1 VRLRHCRLQAMTDA
15 PPQAHFDAELDAV
28 SAQLLAMGG
37 LAESQLS
44 QALYAITRASG
55 ETASQVLQLEL
66 RLNAAE
72 VALERELWAMVA
84 RRQPTARDLR
94 LLIAVSK
101 MVRDLERIGDE
112 ATRVAKV
119 THRLLA
125 HGLAGTLRDPIA
137 GIGATGALALRQLRQ
152 ALDAFAR
159 HDVALALAVL
169 RSDET
174 LDAGFEQLMRSLVL
188 RMGDDPRCISPGI
201 DLVFVAKA
209 LERVGDHAKNL
220 AEQVIYCVKGT
231 DVRHTP
237 RGGVEALVN

>member
-1 VRLRHCRLQAMTDA
+1 MSESTNRA
-15 PPQAHFDAELDAV
+15 PLDAELGQL

-55 ETASQVLQLEL
+55 ETASQVLELE
-66 RLNAAE
+66 RRVNAGE
-72 VALERELWAMVA
+72 VAIERELWALVA
-84 RRQPTARDLR
+84 RQQPNARDLR

-101 MVRDLERIGDE
+101 MVRDIERIGDE
-112 ATRVAKV
+112 ASRVARIA
-119 THRLLA
+119 HRLLG
-125 HGLAGTLRDPIA
+125 HGLVGPLREPLKA
-137 GIGATGALALRQLRQ
+137 IGSTGQLALRQLRQ

-159 HDVALALAVL
+159 QDVELALGVL
-169 RSDET
+169 RSDEL
-174 LDAGFEQLMRSLVL
+174 LDAGFEQLMRSLVQL
-188 RMGDDPRCISPGI
+188 MGDDPRSISSGI
-201 DLVFVAKA
+201 DLVFAAKA

-237 RGGVEALVN
+237 LGGVEALVH

>member
-1 VRLRHCRLQAMTDA
+1 MSESTNRA
-15 PPQAHFDAELDAV
+15 PLDAELGQL

-55 ETASQVLQLEL
+55 ETASQVLELE
-66 RLNAAE
+66 RCVNAGE
-72 VALERELWAMVA
+72 VAIERELWALVA
-84 RRQPTARDLR
+84 RQQPNSRDLR

-101 MVRDLERIGDE
+101 MVRDIERIGDE
-112 ATRVAKV
+112 ASRVARIA
-119 THRLLA
+119 HRLLG
-125 HGLAGTLRDPIA
+125 HGLVGPLREPLKA
-137 GIGATGALALRQLRQ
+137 IGSTGQLALRQLRQ

-159 HDVALALAVL
+159 QDVELALGVL
-169 RSDET
+169 RSDEL
-174 LDAGFEQLMRSLVL
+174 LDAGFEQLMRSLVQL
-188 RMGDDPRCISPGI
+188 MGDDPRTISSGI
-201 DLVFVAKA
+201 DLIFAAKA

-237 RGGVEALVN
+237 LGGVEALVH

>member
-1 VRLRHCRLQAMTDA
+1 MSASSNRA
-15 PPQAHFDAELDAV
+15 PLDAELGHL

-55 ETASQVLQLEL
+55 ETASQVLELER
-66 RLNAAE
+66 RLNASE
-72 VALERELWAMVA
+72 VDLERELWALVA
-84 RRQPTARDLR
+84 RQQPNARDLR

-101 MVRDLERIGDE
+101 MVRDLERVGDE
-112 ATRVAKV
+112 ASRVARIA
-119 THRLLA
+119 HRLLS
-125 HGLAGTLRDPIA
+125 HGVHGPLREPLKAIA
-137 GIGATGALALRQLRQ
+137 ATGALALRQLRQ

-159 HDVALALAVL
+159 QDVDLALAVL
-169 RSDET
+169 KSDEL
-174 LDAGFEQLMRSLVL
+174 LDAGFEQLMRALVAL
-188 RMGDDPRCISPGI
+188 MGDDPRTISSGI
-201 DLVFVAKA
+201 DLVFAAKA

-237 RGGVEALVN
+237 LGGVEALVN

>member
-1 VRLRHCRLQAMTDA
+1 MSESTNRA
-15 PPQAHFDAELDAV
+15 PLDAELGQL

-55 ETASQVLQLEL
+55 ETASQVLELE
-66 RLNAAE
+66 RRVNAGE
-72 VALERELWAMVA
+72 VAIERELWALVA
-84 RRQPTARDLR
+84 RQQPNSRDLR

-101 MVRDLERIGDE
+101 MVRDIERIGDE
-112 ATRVAKV
+112 ASRVARIA
-119 THRLLA
+119 HRLLG
-125 HGLAGTLRDPIA
+125 HGLVGPLREPLKA
-137 GIGATGALALRQLRQ
+137 IGSTGQLALRQLRQ

-159 HDVALALAVL
+159 QDVELALGVL
-169 RSDET
+169 RSDEL
-174 LDAGFEQLMRSLVL
+174 LDAGFEQLMRSLVQL
-188 RMGDDPRCISPGI
+188 MGDDPRTISSGI
-201 DLVFVAKA
+201 DLIFAAKA

-237 RGGVEALVN
+237 LGGVEALVH

>member
-1 VRLRHCRLQAMTDA
+1 MSESTNRA
-15 PPQAHFDAELDAV
+15 PLDAELGQL

-55 ETASQVLQLEL
+55 ETASQVLELE
-66 RLNAAE
+66 RRVNAGE
-72 VALERELWAMVA
+72 VAIERELWSLVA
-84 RRQPTARDLR
+84 RQQPNARDLR

-101 MVRDLERIGDE
+101 MVRDIERIGDE
-112 ATRVAKV
+112 ASRVARIA
-119 THRLLA
+119 HRLLG
-125 HGLAGTLRDPIA
+125 HGLVGPLREPLKA
-137 GIGATGALALRQLRQ
+137 IGSTGQLALRQLRQ

-159 HDVALALAVL
+159 QDVALALAVL
-169 RSDET
+169 RSDEL
-174 LDAGFEQLMRSLVL
+174 LDAGFDQLMRSLVQL
-188 RMGDDPRCISPGI
+188 MGDDPRSISSGI
-201 DLVFVAKA
+201 DLVFAAKA

-237 RGGVEALVN
+237 LGGVEALVH

>member
-1 VRLRHCRLQAMTDA
+1 MSESTNRA
-15 PPQAHFDAELDAV
+15 PLDAELGQL

-55 ETASQVLQLEL
+55 ETASQVLELE
-66 RLNAAE
+66 RRVNAGE
-72 VALERELWAMVA
+72 VAIERELWSLVA
-84 RRQPTARDLR
+84 RQQPNARDLR

-112 ATRVAKV
+112 ASRVARIA
-119 THRLLA
+119 HRLLG
-125 HGLAGTLRDPIA
+125 HGLVGPLREPLKA
-137 GIGATGALALRQLRQ
+137 IGSTGQLALRQLRQ

-159 HDVALALAVL
+159 QDVALALAVL
-169 RSDET
+169 RSDEL
-174 LDAGFEQLMRSLVL
+174 LDAGFEQLMRSLVQL
-188 RMGDDPRCISPGI
+188 MGDDPRSISSGI
-201 DLVFVAKA
+201 DLVFAAKA

-237 RGGVEALVN
+237 LGGVEALVH

>member
-1 VRLRHCRLQAMTDA
+1 MRDTLPH
-15 PPQAHFDAELDAV
+15 AHFDAEIDTV
-28 SAQLLAMGG
+28 SARLLAMGG

-44 QALYAITRASG
+44 QALYGITRSSG
-55 ETASQVLQLEL
+55 ETASQVLEMEG

-72 VALERELWAMVA
+72 VELDRELWAMMA
-84 RRQPTARDLR
+84 RQQPTARDLR

-101 MVRDLERIGDE
+101 MVRDLERVGDE
-112 ATRVAKV
+112 AARIART

-125 HGLAGTLRDPIA
+125 YGLAGALREPLA
-137 GIGATGALALRQLRQ
+137 GVGATGQLALQQLRQ

-159 HDVALALAVL
+159 RDPQQALAVL

-174 LDAGFEQLMRSLVL
+174 LDAGFEQLIRLLVQ
-188 RMGDDPRCISPGI
+188 RMGDDPRSITPGI

-220 AEQVIYCVKGT
+220 AEQVIYCVSGT

-237 RGGVEALVN
+237 MSGVESIVN

>member
-1 VRLRHCRLQAMTDA
+1 MSEHHPRA
-15 PPQAHFDAELDAV
+15 PLDAELGAV
-28 SAQLLAMGG
+28 SAHLLAMGG
-37 LAESQLS
+37 MAESQLS

-55 ETASQVLQLEL
+55 ETASNVLQLEH

-72 VALERELWAMVA
+72 IDLERELWAMVA

-101 MVRDLERIGDE
+101 MVRDLERVGDE
-112 ATRVAKV
+112 AKRVARAA
-119 THRLLA
+119 HRLLA
-125 HGLAGTLRDPIA
+125 YGVLGPLREPLAGIS
-137 GIGATGALALRQLRQ
+137 ATGQLALRQLRQ

-159 HDVALALAVL
+159 QDVPLALAVL
-169 RSDET
+169 RSDEA
-174 LDAGFEQLMRSLVL
+174 LDAGFEQLMRTLVNH
-188 RMGDDPRCISPGI
+188 MGDDPRTITPGI

-209 LERVGDHAKNL
+209 LERVGDHAKNI

-237 RGGVEALVN
+237 RGDVESMVS

>member
-1 VRLRHCRLQAMTDA
+1 MSATSNRA
-15 PPQAHFDAELDAV
+15 PLDAELGQL

-55 ETASQVLQLEL
+55 ETASQVLELER
-66 RLNAAE
+66 RLNASE
-72 VALERELWAMVA
+72 VALERDLWALVA
-84 RRQPTARDLR
+84 RQQPNARDLR
-94 LLIAVSK
+94 LLIALSK

-112 ATRVAKV
+112 ASRVARA

-125 HGLAGTLRDPIA
+125 HGLLGPLREPLKA
-137 GIGATGALALRQLRQ
+137 VASTGAMALRELRQ

-159 HDVALALAVL
+159 QDVALALAVL
-169 RSDET
+169 RSDAL
-174 LDAGFEQLMRSLVL
+174 LDAGFEQLMRSLVAL
-188 RMGDDPRCISPGI
+188 MGDDPRTISSGI

-220 AEQVIYCVKGT
+220 AEQVIYCVQGT

-237 RGGVEALVN
+237 LDGVAALVN

>member
-1 VRLRHCRLQAMTDA
+1 MSESTNRA
-15 PPQAHFDAELDAV
+15 PLDAELGQL

-55 ETASQVLQLEL
+55 ETASQVLELE
-66 RLNAAE
+66 RRVNAGE
-72 VALERELWAMVA
+72 VAIERELWALVA
-84 RRQPTARDLR
+84 RQQPNSRDLR

-101 MVRDLERIGDE
+101 MVRDIERIGDE
-112 ATRVAKV
+112 ASRVARAA
-119 THRLLA
+119 HRLLG
-125 HGLAGTLRDPIA
+125 HGLVGPLREPLKAIA
-137 GIGATGALALRQLRQ
+137 STGQMALRELRQ

-159 HDVALALAVL
+159 QDVELALAVL
-169 RSDET
+169 RSDEL
-174 LDAGFEQLMRSLVL
+174 LDAGFDQLLRSLVQM
-188 RMGDDPRCISPGI
+188 MGDDPRTISSGI
-201 DLVFVAKA
+201 DLIFAAKA

-237 RGGVEALVN
+237 LGGVEALVN

>member
-1 VRLRHCRLQAMTDA
+1 MSETTNRA
-15 PPQAHFDAELDAV
+15 PLDAELGQL

-55 ETASQVLQLEL
+55 ETASQVLELE
-66 RLNAAE
+66 RRVNAGE
-72 VALERELWAMVA
+72 VAIERDLWALVA
-84 RRQPTARDLR
+84 RQQPNSRDLR

-101 MVRDLERIGDE
+101 MVRDIERIGDE
-112 ATRVAKV
+112 ASRVARIA
-119 THRLLA
+119 HRLLG
-125 HGLAGTLRDPIA
+125 HGLVGPLREPLKAIA
-137 GIGATGALALRQLRQ
+137 STGQMALRELRQ

-159 HDVALALAVL
+159 QDVDLALAVL
-169 RSDET
+169 RSDEL
-174 LDAGFEQLMRSLVL
+174 LDAGFDQLLRSLVQM
-188 RMGDDPRCISPGI
+188 MGDDPRTISSGI
-201 DLVFVAKA
+201 DLIFAAKA

-237 RGGVEALVN
+237 LGGVEALVN

>member
-1 VRLRHCRLQAMTDA
+1 MSESTNRA
-15 PPQAHFDAELDAV
+15 PLDAELGQL

-55 ETASQVLQLEL
+55 ETASQVLELE
-66 RLNAAE
+66 RRVNAGE
-72 VALERELWAMVA
+72 VAIERELWALVA
-84 RRQPTARDLR
+84 RQQPNARDLR

-101 MVRDLERIGDE
+101 MVRDIERIGDE
-112 ATRVAKV
+112 ASRVARIA
-119 THRLLA
+119 HRLLG
-125 HGLAGTLRDPIA
+125 HGLVGPLREPLKA
-137 GIGATGALALRQLRQ
+137 IGSTGQLALRQLRQ

-159 HDVALALAVL
+159 QDVALALAVL
-169 RSDET
+169 RSDEL
-174 LDAGFEQLMRSLVL
+174 LDAGFEQLMRSLVQL
-188 RMGDDPRCISPGI
+188 MGDDPRSISSGI
-201 DLVFVAKA
+201 DLVFAAKA

-237 RGGVEALVN
+237 LGGVEALVH

>member
-1 VRLRHCRLQAMTDA
+1 MSESTNRA
-15 PPQAHFDAELDAV
+15 PLDAELGQL

-55 ETASQVLQLEL
+55 ETASQVLELE
-66 RLNAAE
+66 RRVNAGE
-72 VALERELWAMVA
+72 VAIERELWSLVA
-84 RRQPTARDLR
+84 RQQPNARDLR

-101 MVRDLERIGDE
+101 MVRDIERIGDE
-112 ATRVAKV
+112 ASRLARIA
-119 THRLLA
+119 HRLLG
-125 HGLAGTLRDPIA
+125 HGLVGPLREPLKA
-137 GIGATGALALRQLRQ
+137 IGSTGQLALRQLRQ

-159 HDVALALAVL
+159 QDVALALAVL
-169 RSDET
+169 RSDEL
-174 LDAGFEQLMRSLVL
+174 LDAGFEQLMRSLVQL
-188 RMGDDPRCISPGI
+188 MGDDPRSISSGI
-201 DLVFVAKA
+201 DLVFAAKA

-237 RGGVEALVN
+237 LGGVEALVH

>member
-1 VRLRHCRLQAMTDA
+1 M
-15 PPQAHFDAELDAV
+15 ELGQL

-55 ETASQVLQLEL
+55 ETASQVLELE
-66 RLNAAE
+66 RRVNAGE
-72 VALERELWAMVA
+72 VAIERELWSLVA
-84 RRQPTARDLR
+84 RQQPNARDLR

-101 MVRDLERIGDE
+101 MVRDIERIGDE
-112 ATRVAKV
+112 ASRVARIA
-119 THRLLA
+119 HRLLG
-125 HGLAGTLRDPIA
+125 HGLVGPLREPLKA
-137 GIGATGALALRQLRQ
+137 IGSTGQLALRQLRQ

-159 HDVALALAVL
+159 QDVALALAVL
-169 RSDET
+169 RSDEL
-174 LDAGFEQLMRSLVL
+174 LDAGFEQLMRSLVQL
-188 RMGDDPRCISPGI
+188 MGDDPRSISSGI
-201 DLVFVAKA
+201 DLVFAAKA

-237 RGGVEALVN
+237 LGGVEALVH

>member
-1 VRLRHCRLQAMTDA
+1 MSETTNRA
-15 PPQAHFDAELDAV
+15 PLDAELGQL

-55 ETASQVLQLEL
+55 ETASQVLELE
-66 RLNAAE
+66 RRVNAGE
-72 VALERELWAMVA
+72 VAIERDLWALVA
-84 RRQPTARDLR
+84 RQQPNARDLR

-101 MVRDLERIGDE
+101 MVRDIERIGDE
-112 ATRVAKV
+112 ASRVARIA
-119 THRLLA
+119 HRLLG
-125 HGLAGTLRDPIA
+125 HGLVGPLREPLKAIA
-137 GIGATGALALRQLRQ
+137 STGQMALRELRQ

-159 HDVALALAVL
+159 QDVDLALAVL
-169 RSDET
+169 RSDEL
-174 LDAGFEQLMRSLVL
+174 LDAGFDQLLRSLVQL
-188 RMGDDPRCISPGI
+188 MGDDPRTISSGI

-220 AEQVIYCVKGT
+220 AEQVIYIAKGA

-237 RGGVEALVN
+237 PDGLESAVS

>member
-1 VRLRHCRLQAMTDA
+1 MSESTNRA
-15 PPQAHFDAELDAV
+15 PLDAELGQL

-55 ETASQVLQLEL
+55 ETASQVLELE
-66 RLNAAE
+66 RRVNAGE
-72 VALERELWAMVA
+72 VAIERELWALVA
-84 RRQPTARDLR
+84 RQQPNSRDLR

-101 MVRDLERIGDE
+101 MVRDIERIGDE
-112 ATRVAKV
+112 ASRVARIA
-119 THRLLA
+119 HRLLG
-125 HGLAGTLRDPIA
+125 HGLVGPLREPLKA
-137 GIGATGALALRQLRQ
+137 IGSTGQLALRELRQ

-159 HDVALALAVL
+159 QDVELALEVL
-169 RSDET
+169 RSDEL
-174 LDAGFEQLMRSLVL
+174 LDAGFDQLMRSLVQL
-188 RMGDDPRCISPGI
+188 MGDDPRTISSGI
-201 DLVFVAKA
+201 DLIFAAKA

-237 RGGVEALVN
+237 LGGVEALVN

>member
-1 VRLRHCRLQAMTDA
+1 MSESTNRA
-15 PPQAHFDAELDAV
+15 PLDAELGQL

-55 ETASQVLQLEL
+55 ETASQVLELE
-66 RLNAAE
+66 RRVNAGE
-72 VALERELWAMVA
+72 VAIERELWALVA
-84 RRQPTARDLR
+84 RQQPNARDLR

-101 MVRDLERIGDE
+101 MVRDIERIGDE
-112 ATRVAKV
+112 ASRVARIA
-119 THRLLA
+119 HRLLG
-125 HGLAGTLRDPIA
+125 HGLVGPLREPLKA
-137 GIGATGALALRQLRQ
+137 IGSTGQLALRQLRQ

-159 HDVALALAVL
+159 QDVALALAVL
-169 RSDET
+169 RSDEL
-174 LDAGFEQLMRSLVL
+174 LDAGFEQLMRSLVQL
-188 RMGDDPRCISPGI
+188 MGDDPRTISSGI
-201 DLVFVAKA
+201 DLIFAAKA

-237 RGGVEALVN
+237 LGGVEALVH

>member
-1 VRLRHCRLQAMTDA
+1 MSGLSNRA
-15 PPQAHFDAELDAV
+15 PLDAELA
-28 SAQLLAMGG
+28 SLGAQLMAMGG

-55 ETASQVLQLEL
+55 ETASQVLELER
-66 RLNAAE
+66 RLNASE
-72 VALERELWAMVA
+72 VTLERELWALVA
-84 RRQPTARDLR
+84 RQQPNARDLR

-112 ATRVAKV
+112 ASRVARV
-119 THRLLA
+119 AHRLLG
-125 HGLAGTLRDPIA
+125 HGLLGPLREPLHA
-137 GIGATGALALRQLRQ
+137 IGATGQLALRQLRQ

-159 HDVALALAVL
+159 QDVGLALAVL

-174 LDAGFEQLMRSLVL
+174 LDAGFEQLVRTLVAL
-188 RMGDDPRCISPGI
+188 MGDDPRTISSGI
-201 DLVFVAKA
+201 DLVFAAKA

-237 RGGVEALVN
+237 LGGVQAIVNPAHVN

>member
-1 VRLRHCRLQAMTDA
+1 MSESTNRA
-15 PPQAHFDAELDAV
+15 PLDAELGQL

-55 ETASQVLQLEL
+55 ETASQVLELE
-66 RLNAAE
+66 RRVNAGE
-72 VALERELWAMVA
+72 VAIERELWALVA
-84 RRQPTARDLR
+84 RQQPNSRDLR

-101 MVRDLERIGDE
+101 MVRDIERIGDE
-112 ATRVAKV
+112 ASRVARIA
-119 THRLLA
+119 HRLLG
-125 HGLAGTLRDPIA
+125 HGLVGPLREPLKA
-137 GIGATGALALRQLRQ
+137 IGSTGQLALRQLRQ

-159 HDVALALAVL
+159 QDVELALAVL
-169 RSDET
+169 RSDEL
-174 LDAGFEQLMRSLVL
+174 LDAGFDQLLRSLVQM
-188 RMGDDPRCISPGI
+188 MGDDPRTISSGI
-201 DLVFVAKA
+201 DLIFAAKA

-237 RGGVEALVN
+237 LGGVEALVN

>member
-1 VRLRHCRLQAMTDA
+1 MSGTSNRA
-15 PPQAHFDAELDAV
+15 PLDTELEHV
-28 SAQLLAMGG
+28 SAQLMAMGG

-55 ETASQVLQLEL
+55 ETASQVLELER
-66 RLNAAE
+66 RLNASE
-72 VALERELWAMVA
+72 VALERELWALVA
-84 RRQPTARDLR
+84 RQQPNARDLR

-112 ATRVAKV
+112 ASRVARAA
-119 THRLLA
+119 HRLLS
-125 HGLAGTLRDPIA
+125 HGVNGPLREPLRAIA
-137 GIGATGALALRQLRQ
+137 ATGQLALRQLRQ

-159 HDVALALAVL
+159 LDVSLALAVL
-169 RSDET
+169 KSDET
-174 LDAGFEQLMRSLVL
+174 LDAGFAQLMRQLVAL
-188 RMGDDPRCISPGI
+188 MGDDPRTISSGI
-201 DLVFVAKA
+201 DLIFAAKA

-237 RGGVEALVN
+237 LGGVEALVN